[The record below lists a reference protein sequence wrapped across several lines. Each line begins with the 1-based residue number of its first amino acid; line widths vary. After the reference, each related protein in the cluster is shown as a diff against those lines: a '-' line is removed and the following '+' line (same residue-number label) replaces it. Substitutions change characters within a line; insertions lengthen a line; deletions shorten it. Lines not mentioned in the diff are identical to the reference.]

1 MILGRPLSAWTGLVA
16 AIAAFVV
23 VVVTFAVPT
32 VDITQLVAGAVAV
45 AGAVLALIAN
55 KSVTGSLLGARK

>member
-32 VDITQLVAGAVAV
+32 VDITQLVAGAVSV
-45 AGAVLALIAN
+45 AGVVLALIAN
-55 KSVTGSLLGARK
+55 KANTGSLLGRAK